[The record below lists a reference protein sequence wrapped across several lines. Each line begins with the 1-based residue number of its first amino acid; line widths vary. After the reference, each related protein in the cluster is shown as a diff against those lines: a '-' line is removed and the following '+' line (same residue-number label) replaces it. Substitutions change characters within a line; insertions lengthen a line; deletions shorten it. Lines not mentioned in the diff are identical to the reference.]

1 MFCSRLNENSRQ
13 AKVSKLSL
21 VLWLNENIRFR
32 GRTAG
37 HVSGKRSGISR
48 TEPRG
53 WCHIRNPGIYVG
65 ALASEETY
73 PAPPAVWTPL
83 SETTMIFFYYDRTY
97 HKLTESESE
106 TFHAPSRQVISKKNS
121 GCVLC

>member
-21 VLWLNENIRFR
+21 VLWINENVRFR
-32 GRTAG
+32 GSTAG
-37 HVSGKRSGISR
+37 HVSGKRLGISR

-53 WCHIRNPGIYVG
+53 WCHIRNPWYMGKPWHQKI
-65 ALASEETY
+65 Y
-73 PAPPAVWTPL
+73 PAPPSRMGTPL

-106 TFHAPSRQVISKKNS
+106 TFHASSRQVISKKSS